1 MTSGVTRSEMLD
13 LIRSNIAQHGHHVTL
28 VAQGIVPR
36 FAYTIGLR
44 QKVGAELVFAGAS
57 TYSAKQVHQLINDA
71 ASSLRPGLKSLRQ
84 VDSSWMKLLLLGAL
98 DFYNEESI
106 PALQILPDKQHWTI
120 EVPDLSVPFSPD
132 SEPVWQ
138 WLTAPWTLPIPTNS
152 TAATNLGA
160 LRGDRITE
168 AARWEEDQWDLF
180 AGAASDIPKSEMRIV
195 PFSTLYAV
203 DSTLAAVAAL
213 PVGSAL
219 WRYPNELEWH
229 EWSRQE
235 P

>member
-1 MTSGVTRSEMLD
+1 MTSGMTRSEMLD
-13 LIRSNIAQHGHHVTL
+13 LIRSNIEQHGHHVTI
-28 VAQGIVPR
+28 VAQGVVPR

-57 TYSAKQVHQLINDA
+57 TYDAKQIHQLINEA

-84 VDSSWMKLLLLGAL
+84 VDSSWVKLLLLGAL
-98 DFYNEESI
+98 DYYNEPSI
-106 PALQILPDKQHWTI
+106 PALQILPDRQRWTI
-120 EVPDLSVPFSPD
+120 EVPDMSIPFSPE

-138 WLTAPWTLPIPTNS
+138 WLTAPWSLPIPRNS

-160 LRGDRITE
+160 LRGDRVTE
-168 AARWEEDQWDLF
+168 AARWEQDEWEIF
-180 AGAASDIPKSEMRIV
+180 AGSGPDTPKSEMRVI

-203 DSTLAAVAAL
+203 DPTLADAAAL

-219 WRYPNELEWH
+219 WRHPNEAEWH
-229 EWSRQE
+229 DWSRRS
-235 P
+235 